1 MQKFRQLAQVA
12 VAAAALLASVPA
24 FAQYYPLP
32 FPFGGYQ
39 QQPEYY
45 RQPAPQNPYY
55 DNQPSYEYRRG
66 YDRPRY
72 RQQRAY
78 GAICYTKRGSCDLNQ
93 SLPVGSYC
101 RCYIEGFGS
110 KQGEVVQ

>member
-1 MQKFRQLAQVA
+1 MQKFRILAH
-12 VAAAALLASVPA
+12 AALASAALLVSVPA
-24 FAQYYPLP
+24 FAQYYYPAP
-32 FPFGGYQ
+32 APYGGYQ
-39 QQPEYY
+39 QQPYGY
-45 RQPAPQNPYY
+45 QQPQQPYY
-55 DNQPSYEYRRG
+55 DDQSG
-66 YDRPRY
+66 YNYRPRY

-110 KQGEVVQ
+110 KQGQVVQ